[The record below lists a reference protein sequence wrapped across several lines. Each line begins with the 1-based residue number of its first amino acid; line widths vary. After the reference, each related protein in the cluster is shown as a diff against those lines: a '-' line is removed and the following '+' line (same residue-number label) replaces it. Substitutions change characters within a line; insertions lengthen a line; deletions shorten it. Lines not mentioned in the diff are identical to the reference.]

1 MDNIS
6 LVLLG
11 ALNLPVFLLFCRF
24 VRRVFFRDR
33 QDFWRS
39 LLAWICD
46 PHAFF
51 DKESRRNH
59 LAVLLLSISVSCCV
73 LLVFFE
79 YGIACSF
86 VDALKGCQPFQSLIK
101 L

>member
-1 MDNIS
+1 MDVIT
-6 LVLLG
+6 VILLG
-11 ALNLPVFLLFCRF
+11 ALNLPVFFLFCRF
-24 VRRVFFRDR
+24 VRKVFFRDR

-39 LLAWICD
+39 LLAWGCD

-59 LAVLLLSISVSCCV
+59 LAMLLLSASVSCCV

-79 YGIACSF
+79 YGIACRF
-86 VDALKGCQPFQSLIK
+86 VDVLKGYQPFQGLLK

>member
-1 MDNIS
+1 MDTIS
-6 LVLLG
+6 IVLLG

-33 QDFWRS
+33 RDFWQS
-39 LLAWICD
+39 LLAWSFD

-51 DKESRRNH
+51 DRESRHNH

-73 LLVFFE
+73 LLVIFE
-79 YGIACSF
+79 YGVACRF
-86 VDALKGCQPFQSLIK
+86 VDALKGYRPLQALMK